1 MERQDWYLSQL
12 FKSWVIRFL
21 CVSFQAKEA
30 IREAE
35 ENDSENAVVYF
46 YKFKIALLE
55 GQDDLGEYG
64 YIITTSG
71 NPKTSEINNSSL
83 LCIHPTLHLVK
94 LWLFYLR
101 LFYPIPTRTEIVSIS
116 KSAYHSLF

>member
-1 MERQDWYLSQL
+1 MC
-12 FKSWVIRFL
+12 I
-21 CVSFQAKEA
+21 SFQAKEA

-55 GQDDLGEYG
+55 GQDDLGEHG
-64 YIITTSG
+64 YIITTPR

-83 LCIHPTLHLVK
+83 LCIHPTLSKVMVI
-94 LWLFYLR
+94 LFTSILPGSII
-101 LFYPIPTRTEIVSIS
+101 LTSNSLSIVTRAEIVSIS

>member
-1 MERQDWYLSQL
+1 M
-12 FKSWVIRFL
+12 

-35 ENDSENAVVYF
+35 ENDSESAVVYF
-46 YKFKIALLE
+46 YKIKIALLE

-83 LCIHPTLHLVK
+83 LYIHPTL
-94 LWLFYLR
+94 
-101 LFYPIPTRTEIVSIS
+101 S
-116 KSAYHSLF
+116 KVMVI

>member
-1 MERQDWYLSQL
+1 MC
-12 FKSWVIRFL
+12 F
-21 CVSFQAKEA
+21 SFQAKEA

-35 ENDSENAVVYF
+35 ENDSESAVVYF

-64 YIITTSG
+64 YIITTSE

>member
-1 MERQDWYLSQL
+1 M
-12 FKSWVIRFL
+12 

-71 NPKTSEINNSSL
+71 NPKTGEINNSSL

-94 LWLFYLR
+94 L
-101 LFYPIPTRTEIVSIS
+101 
-116 KSAYHSLF
+116 

>member
-1 MERQDWYLSQL
+1 M
-12 FKSWVIRFL
+12 

-35 ENDSENAVVYF
+35 ENDSESAVVYF

-83 LCIHPTLHLVK
+83 LYIHPTLSKVMVT
-94 LWLFYLR
+94 LF
-101 LFYPIPTRTEIVSIS
+101 TSILPDS
-116 KSAYHSLF
+116 NRNRNCEHQQECLS